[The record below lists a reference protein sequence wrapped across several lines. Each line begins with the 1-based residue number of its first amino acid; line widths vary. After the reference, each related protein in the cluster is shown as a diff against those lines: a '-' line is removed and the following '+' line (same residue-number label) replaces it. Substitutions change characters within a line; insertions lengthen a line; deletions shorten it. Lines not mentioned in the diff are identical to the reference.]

1 MKLSKEVQDW
11 IKLNQAMLKGI
22 LKDRM
27 NDYMNNVV
35 DEEDP
40 VKKQVLSLFVK
51 ELRMV
56 ERLVENIS
64 NQKEAKKPEEEFTGM

>member
-1 MKLSKEVQDW
+1 MKLNKQVQDW
-11 IKLNQAMLKGI
+11 IKLNQAMLKVI

-27 NDYMNNVV
+27 NDYMNSVV

>member
-1 MKLSKEVQDW
+1 MKLNKQVQDW